1 MTIRL
6 ISTDLDNTLL
16 TSTKQITDRT
26 FAAIHD
32 AHNAGL
38 VMVVATG
45 RYLASLPEALLET
58 EIDYGVIS
66 NGSLGY
72 DFARH
77 EVLFVELVDPKTQ
90 AQIVEALSARFPGVI
105 FGATRNISDVFC
117 TDRSYVDM
125 MPEREWL
132 HDRRKFVFADVATII
147 SEPAIK
153 LIARHRDIHQDV
165 LLAYLNDSGLTGFHA
180 STSGAPFVEI
190 AAAGVT
196 KATGLA
202 RICDRLGIQQ
212 SEVIAVGDAKNDVE
226 MLQWA
231 GMGVAVENAVPE
243 AKAAADLSIPPSDED
258 GWARFIEHCL
268 SQFAH

>member
-1 MTIRL
+1 LTIKL
-6 ISTDLDNTLL
+6 IATDLDNTLL
-16 TSTKQITDRT
+16 TSTKKVTDRT
-26 FAAIHD
+26 AAVIRAAHD
-32 AHNAGL
+32 AGL

-45 RYLASLPEALLET
+45 RYLASLPQPLLET

-72 DFARH
+72 DFAQQK
-77 EVLFVELVDPKTQ
+77 VLFLELLDTKTQ
-90 AQIVEALSARFPGVI
+90 ARLVEALSARFPGII
-105 FGATRNISDVFC
+105 FGATRSASDVFC

-147 SEPAIK
+147 SEPATK

-165 LLAYLNDSGLTGFHA
+165 LLAYLNDSGLSGFHA

-196 KATGLA
+196 KASGLA
-202 RICDRLGIQQ
+202 RICEMLGIRQ

-243 AKAAADLSIPPSDED
+243 AKAAANLSIPNSDED
-258 GWARFIEHCL
+258 GLARFIEHCL
-268 SQFAH
+268 SQLPH